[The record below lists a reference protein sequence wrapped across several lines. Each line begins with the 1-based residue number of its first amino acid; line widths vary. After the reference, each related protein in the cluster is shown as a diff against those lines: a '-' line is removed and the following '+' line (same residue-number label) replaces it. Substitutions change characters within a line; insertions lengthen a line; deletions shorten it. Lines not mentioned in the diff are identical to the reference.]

1 MNPKEALKQIRAIF
15 EDMPQVVEPV
25 VPVAPEVPEVT
36 KVEMAEYS
44 LVDGTKVMISA
55 LEIGGL
61 VELVDGNPAPAGEH
75 QLMDGT
81 SIVVDELG
89 AIVEIESPK
98 SDVVEEEPVAPAAPV
113 PPAQDTQAMAEELKA
128 EFAEQK
134 SQLEAKIAELESKVK
149 QGFAQVAELVE
160 ALSNTPTAEPT
171 QKAAN
176 GWSGSGLAE
185 FVARPA
191 IARKRRG
198 DTCKRYVN
206 S

>member
-1 MNPKEALKQIRAIF
+1 MNPKEALLQIRALF

-25 VPVAPEVPEVT
+25 APVAPEVT

-55 LEIGGL
+55 LEIGGM
-61 VELVDGNPAPAGEH
+61 VQMADGTPAPAGEH

-81 SIVVDELG
+81 SIQVDELG
-89 AIVEIESPK
+89 AIVEISSPK
-98 SDVVEEEPVAPAAPV
+98 EDVIVEEPVAPAAPV
-113 PPAQDTQAMAEELKA
+113 APAQDTTAMAEELKA

-134 SQLEAKIAELESKVK
+134 SQLEAKISELESKVK

-171 QKAAN
+171 QKSAN
-176 GWSGSGLAE
+176 AFQSYISTNDTKYERLE
-185 FVARPA
+185 KYRNA
-191 IARKRRG
+191 ILNK
-198 DTCKRYVN
+198 
-206 S
+206 

>member
-25 VPVAPEVPEVT
+25 APVAPAAPEVT

-61 VELVDGNPAPAGEH
+61 VTMVDGSPAPMGEH
-75 QLMDGT
+75 QLIDGT
-81 SIVVDELG
+81 SITVDELG
-89 AIVEIESPK
+89 AIVEISSPK
-98 SDVVEEEPVAPAAPV
+98 EDVVEVEPVAPAAEV
-113 PPAQDTQAMAEELKA
+113 APAQDTTAMIQELKDDY
-128 EFAEQK
+128 EKKKME
-134 SQLEAKIAELESKVK
+134 LDAKIAELESKVK

-176 GWSGSGLAE
+176 AFQSYVTTNDSKYERLE
-185 FVARPA
+185 KYRNA
-191 IARKRRG
+191 ILNK
-198 DTCKRYVN
+198 
-206 S
+206 

>member
-15 EDMPQVVEPV
+15 EDMPQVVEPIV
-25 VPVAPEVPEVT
+25 TVAPEVPEVT

-44 LVDGTKVMISA
+44 LVDGTKVMISE
-55 LEIGGL
+55 LKIGGM
-61 VELVDGNPAPAGEH
+61 VEMADGTPAPAGEH

-98 SDVVEEEPVAPAAPV
+98 SDVVEVEPVAPAALV
-113 PPAQDTQAMAEELKA
+113 PPAQDTTAMAEELKA

-176 GWSGSGLAE
+176 AFQSYVTTNDSKYERLE
-185 FVARPA
+185 KYRNA
-191 IARKRRG
+191 ILNK
-198 DTCKRYVN
+198 
-206 S
+206 

>member
-1 MNPKEALKQIRAIF
+1 MNPKEALKQIKALF
-15 EDMPQVVEPV
+15 EEMPLVVEPV
-25 VPVAPEVPEVT
+25 APVAPEVPEVT

-55 LEIGGL
+55 LEIGGM
-61 VELVDGNPAPAGEH
+61 VTMADGSPAPAGEH

-98 SDVVEEEPVAPAAPV
+98 SDVVEVEPVAPAAPV
-113 PPAQDTQAMAEELKA
+113 PPAQDTTAMAEELKA

-171 QKAAN
+171 QKSAN
-176 GWSGSGLAE
+176 AFQSYVTTNDSKYERLE
-185 FVARPA
+185 KYRNA
-191 IARKRRG
+191 ILNK
-198 DTCKRYVN
+198 
-206 S
+206 

>member
-1 MNPKEALKQIRAIF
+1 MNSKEALKQIRALF
-15 EDMPQVVEPV
+15 EDMPQVVEPLA
-25 VPVAPEVPEVT
+25 PVTPSVT

-61 VELVDGNPAPAGEH
+61 VTMEDGTPAPVGEH

-81 SIVVDELG
+81 SIEVDELG
-89 AIVEIESPK
+89 AIVEISSPK
-98 SDVVEEEPVAPAAPV
+98 EDVIVEEPVVEV
-113 PPAQDTQAMAEELKA
+113 PEVEPTQDTAALIAELK
-128 EFAEQK
+128 EDYDKKKME
-134 SQLEAKIAELESKVK
+134 LDAKIAELESKVK

-176 GWSGSGLAE
+176 AFQSYVTTNDSKYERLE
-185 FVARPA
+185 KYRNA
-191 IARKRRG
+191 ILNK
-198 DTCKRYVN
+198 
-206 S
+206 

>member
-1 MNPKEALKQIRAIF
+1 MNPKEALKQIRALF
-15 EDMPQVVEPV
+15 EEMPQVIE
-25 VPVAPEVPEVT
+25 PVAPVAEVAPEVT

-55 LEIGGL
+55 LEIGGMVTL
-61 VELVDGNPAPAGEH
+61 EDGTPAPVGEH

-81 SIVVDELG
+81 SITVDELG

-98 SDVVEEEPVAPAAPV
+98 SDVVEVEPVAPAAPV
-113 PPAQDTQAMAEELKA
+113 PPAQDTTAMAEELKA

-176 GWSGSGLAE
+176 AFQSYVSTNDSKYERLE
-185 FVARPA
+185 KYRNA
-191 IARKRRG
+191 ILNK
-198 DTCKRYVN
+198 
-206 S
+206 

>member
-15 EDMPQVVEPV
+15 EDMPQVVEPQA
-25 VPVAPEVPEVT
+25 PVTPEVT

-55 LEIGGL
+55 LEIGGM
-61 VELVDGNPAPAGEH
+61 VQMADGTPAPAGEH

-81 SIVVDELG
+81 SIQVDELG
-89 AIVEIESPK
+89 VIVEISSPK
-98 SDVVEEEPVAPAAPV
+98 EDVVVEEPVAPAAPV
-113 PPAQDTQAMAEELKA
+113 APAQDTTAMAEELKA

-134 SQLEAKIAELESKVK
+134 SQLEAKISDLESKVK

-171 QKAAN
+171 QKSAN
-176 GWSGSGLAE
+176 AFQSYISTNDTKYERLE
-185 FVARPA
+185 KYRNA
-191 IARKRRG
+191 ILNK
-198 DTCKRYVN
+198 
-206 S
+206 

>member
-25 VPVAPEVPEVT
+25 APVAEVAPEVT

-44 LVDGTKVMISA
+44 LVDGTKVMISE
-55 LEIGGL
+55 LKIGGM
-61 VELVDGNPAPAGEH
+61 VELADGTPAPMGEH

-81 SIVVDELG
+81 SITVDELG
-89 AIVEIESPK
+89 AIVEISSPK
-98 SDVVEEEPVAPAAPV
+98 EEVVEVEPVAPAAPV
-113 PPAQDTQAMAEELKA
+113 PPAQDTTAMAEELKA

-171 QKAAN
+171 QKSAN
-176 GWSGSGLAE
+176 AFQSYVTTNDSKYERLE
-185 FVARPA
+185 KYRNA
-191 IARKRRG
+191 ILNK
-198 DTCKRYVN
+198 
-206 S
+206 